1 MSELG
6 ARNVDKTSPYIDR
19 NSHDPSRYGGSPME
33 IKLLITFA
41 IIVLV
46 LHSIYRI
53 YSDYSGLSKKV
64 NDLEQ
69 RMTTLEK
76 TRRTRIP
83 YEVAEDIINA
93 RAALNRQKDDF
104 QVSLSLI
111 ENAEAWLDK
120 AMTVGIKQEKG
131 E

>member
-1 MSELG
+1 
-6 ARNVDKTSPYIDR
+6 
-19 NSHDPSRYGGSPME
+19 ME
-33 IKLLITFA
+33 IKLLITF
-41 IIVLV
+41 IIILLV

-53 YSDYSGLSKKV
+53 YSDYSGLSKKI
-64 NDLEQ
+64 NDLEK

-120 AMTVGIKQEKG
+120 AMTVGVKQKKENNND
-131 E
+131 